1 MESYRNK
8 FLDAIELIA
17 EISYVM
23 YENRQ
28 NEMGDQVDGIASEK
42 DMFMDASREF
52 LLHLYLNDE
61 EVDECNVRRE
71 QCWEDEDPIKCK
83 KNLDDEF
90 KKRVSERMRSRT
102 NISDL
107 TKEMYKATISSV
119 LYIINNFSKHTGL
132 PDVQCKNDFKQQCT
146 WIRIP
151 DVLDCDYINLGIGNP
166 DSVPGH
172 QPHLSN
178 EVNDEGEGEV
188 ETNTFPVLDSIPVET
203 MVVNEIKKVTEYE

>member
-1 MESYRNK
+1 
-8 FLDAIELIA
+8 
-17 EISYVM
+17 
-23 YENRQ
+23 
-28 NEMGDQVDGIASEK
+28 
-42 DMFMDASREF
+42 
-52 LLHLYLNDE
+52 
-61 EVDECNVRRE
+61 
-71 QCWEDEDPIKCK
+71 
-83 KNLDDEF
+83 
-90 KKRVSERMRSRT
+90 MRSRT

-178 EVNDEGEGEV
+178 EVNVEGEGED
-188 ETNTFPVLDSIPVET
+188 ESNTFPVLDSIPVET